1 MRLMSTYTL
10 EKIIL
15 KWMKEAKTDKPV
27 QFNYRNSEVYIYT
40 SQPAYLI
47 GKAGTL
53 YNKYKALL
61 MDSFDNCDS
70 VHIIEVFN
78 AEEISYSDME
88 D

>member
-1 MRLMSTYTL
+1 MSTYTL
-10 EKIIL
+10 ENIIL

-27 QFNYRNSEVYIYT
+27 QFNYHNSEVYIYT
-40 SQPAYLI
+40 SQPGYLI
-47 GKAGTL
+47 GKAGAL

-61 MDSFDNCDS
+61 MDSFDNCDR

-78 AEEISYSDME
+78 AEEISYSGTE